1 MHIHYTLFTETIIGN
16 NEIFGINKFRM
27 CYPGSLFY
35 LYVHINRILMVSDI
49 FKLQDGCLLL
59 SYGSPDEQINGE

>member
-1 MHIHYTLFTETIIGN
+1 MHIHYTRFTETIIGN

-27 CYPGSLFY
+27 CYSGSLFY
-35 LYVHINRILMVSDI
+35 LYVHINRILMVSDT

-59 SYGSPDEQINGE
+59 SYGSPDEHINGE